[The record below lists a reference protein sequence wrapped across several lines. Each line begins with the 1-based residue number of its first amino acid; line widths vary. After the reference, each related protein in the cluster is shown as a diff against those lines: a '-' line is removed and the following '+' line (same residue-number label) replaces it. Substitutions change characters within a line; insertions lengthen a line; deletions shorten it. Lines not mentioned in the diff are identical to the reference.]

1 MNVVE
6 LTREGRVAHGLCF
19 APTGIVA
26 VGDVMLAQK
35 LALEK
40 FELAT
45 LAIAYKDAR
54 RGPSVMPDVILIGG
68 LGLML
73 ASSVTDFDA

>member
-1 MNVVE
+1 MNILE
-6 LTREGRVAHGLCF
+6 LCF
-19 APTGIVA
+19 APEGIVA

-35 LALEK
+35 IALEK

-45 LAIAYKDAR
+45 LAIAKNDGTRLDPGTSAQE
-54 RGPSVMPDVILIGG
+54 VVLVTG

-73 ASSVTDFDA
+73 ALSVMGVARR